1 MRCVEDIWVFYR
13 NKPTYNPQG
22 LVRLDKNVIHIPDD
36 SEVYGRKK
44 NASIQTHKGYPKNLL
59 EFKNIPSNARL
70 HPTQKPIELL
80 EYLIKTYTNEGEIV
94 LDNCM
99 GSGSIGVACMNT
111 NRRFIGFEL
120 DTKYFN
126 TAKERLKL

>member
-1 MRCVEDIWVFYR
+1 MRCVEDICVFYR

-22 LVRLDKNVIHIPDD
+22 LIKLNKSVVHTPDD

-44 NASIQTHKGYPKNLL
+44 NASIQTHTGYPKNLL

-70 HPTQKPIELL
+70 HPTQKPVELL

-99 GSGSIGVACMNT
+99 GSGSTGVACMNT
-111 NRRFIGFEL
+111 NRKFIGFEL
-120 DTKYFN
+120 DKQYFN

>member
-1 MRCVEDIWVFYR
+1 MRCVEDICVFYR
-13 NKPTYNPQG
+13 QKPTYNPQG
-22 LVRLDKNVIHIPDD
+22 LVRLDKEVIHTPDD
-36 SEVYGRKK
+36 SEVYGKKK
-44 NASIQTHKGYPKNLL
+44 NASIQTHKGYYKNLL

-80 EYLIKTYTNEGEIV
+80 EYLINTYTNEGEIV

-99 GSGSIGVACMNT
+99 GSGSTGVACMNT

-120 DTKYFN
+120 DKQYFDI
-126 TAKERLKL
+126 ASERLSL

>member
-1 MRCVEDIWVFYR
+1 MRCVEDICVFYR

-80 EYLIKTYTNEGEIV
+80 EYLIKTYTNEGETV

-99 GSGSIGVACMNT
+99 GSGSTGVAGMNT

-120 DTKYFN
+120 DKQYFYV
-126 TAKERLKL
+126 ASERL